1 MMPGPPLRKEC
12 PYCHEVKELLS
23 LISGNTFN
31 GEQWSDTKS
40 IYPMLPHNSEIQ
52 KCPSCG
58 KYYFLSDAKTLPE
71 GKERSFSMDTG
82 HLGFDELREAYNQL
96 YESASEDRKFI
107 LRLNLLYAF
116 NDKYV
121 RQGVASIDSG
131 DDWEF
136 FVDNCKSM
144 LKMEK
149 TIPTLRAELYR
160 EIGEFEQCVKYLD
173 TIEPAGE
180 FENKVRDMIRERAL
194 SGNRDVFRL

>member
-1 MMPGPPLRKEC
+1 
-12 PYCHEVKELLS
+12 
-23 LISGNTFN
+23 
-31 GEQWSDTKS
+31 
-40 IYPMLPHNSEIQ
+40 
-52 KCPSCG
+52 
-58 KYYFLSDAKTLPE
+58 
-71 GKERSFSMDTG
+71 MDTG
-82 HLGFDELREAYNQL
+82 HLDFDELREAYNQL

-107 LRLNLLYAF
+107 LRLNVLYAF